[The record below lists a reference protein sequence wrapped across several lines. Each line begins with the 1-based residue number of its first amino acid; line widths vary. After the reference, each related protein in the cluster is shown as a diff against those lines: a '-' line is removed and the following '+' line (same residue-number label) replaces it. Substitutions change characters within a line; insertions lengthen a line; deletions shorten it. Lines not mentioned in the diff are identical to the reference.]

1 VDKDHLLP
9 DTLPSLFSGGIMA
22 AAQTSAASRDVPVTA
37 EIAKRAANL
46 AWTNLPEDLIERT
59 KQCLLD
65 WFAVTVAG
73 AQEELTDI
81 LVREALEDG
90 ARGSAS
96 LVGRSETALP
106 STAALINGAASHA
119 LDYDDVN
126 FSMGGHPTVTV
137 VPALLALGEKRKA
150 SGRLF
155 IESFIAGY
163 ETSGRVGRL
172 VAPSHYQKG
181 FHVTGTVGSF
191 SATAAAGRMLGLTD
205 QQLAVAFGIAATQ
218 AAGLKSNFGTMCKPL
233 HAGTASEHGLRAAR
247 LAAKGFTAR
256 GDSLECDQGFASSQ
270 SDHLATDAALGE
282 PPAGWHLRNNLFKY
296 HAACYLTHAPIEC
309 AKEIRLKSNF
319 PPERVKK
326 ILLRIDSSADKVCN
340 IPHPTTGLE
349 AKFSLR
355 QTVAMALTSV
365 DTANLDSYN
374 EAVTQEPRIKTLR
387 DKMAIEFKPNW
398 EHSFA
403 EMAIQLDDGTTLEA
417 RHDSGIPW
425 ADIAKQR
432 HAIET
437 KFDSLVAPVLGTAG
451 TKRLRDTID
460 RIDGLADV
468 GELARASV
476 KR

>member
-1 VDKDHLLP
+1 
-9 DTLPSLFSGGIMA
+9 MA

-37 EIAKRAANL
+37 EIAKRAAHL
-46 AWTNLPEDLIERT
+46 AWNDLPDDLVERT

-81 LVREALEDG
+81 LVRETLDDG
-90 ARGSAS
+90 GVGPAS
-96 LVGRSETALP
+96 LVGRTEKTLP
-106 STAALINGAASHA
+106 SAATLINGAASHA

-137 VPALLALGEKRKA
+137 VPALLALGEQIKA

-191 SATAAAGRMLGLTD
+191 SATAAAGRMLGLD
-205 QQLAVAFGIAATQ
+205 DRQLAVAFGIAATQ

-247 LAAKGFTAR
+247 LAARGFTAR

-270 SDHLATDAALGE
+270 SDHLAIDAALGE
-282 PPAGWHLRNNLFKY
+282 PPSGWHLRNNLFKY

-326 ILLRIDSSADKVCN
+326 ILLRIDSGAEKVCN
-340 IPHPTTGLE
+340 IPHPATGLE

-355 QTVAMALTSV
+355 QTVAMALTGV
-365 DTANLDSYN
+365 DTANLESYN
-374 EAVTQEPRIKTLR
+374 DTVTQEPRVRTLR
-387 DKMAIEFKPNW
+387 DKMVIEFKPNW
-398 EHSFA
+398 EHSLA
-403 EMAIQLDDGTTLEA
+403 EMAIQLDDGTMLEA
-417 RHDSGIPW
+417 RHDSGVPW

-432 HAIET
+432 RALET
-437 KFDSLVAPVLGTAG
+437 KFDSLVTPVLGAASAR
-451 TKRLRDTID
+451 RLHDVID
-460 RIDGLADV
+460 RIDSLADV
-468 GELARASV
+468 GDLARASV

>member
-1 VDKDHLLP
+1 MV
-9 DTLPSLFSGGIMA
+9 A
-22 AAQTSAASRDVPVTA
+22 VTA
-37 EIAKRAANL
+37 EIAKRATAL
-46 AWTNLPEDLIERT
+46 AWRDLPDDLIERT

-73 AQEELTDI
+73 AQDELTDI

-90 ARGSAS
+90 AQGKAS
-96 LVGRSETALP
+96 LVGRSETTLP

-126 FSMGGHPTVTV
+126 FAMHGHPTVTV
-137 VPALLALGEKRKA
+137 VPALLALGEQKKA

-155 IESFIAGY
+155 VESFVAGY
-163 ETSGRVGRL
+163 ETAGRIGLL
-172 VAPSHYQKG
+172 VEPSHYARG
-181 FHVTGTVGSF
+181 FHATATVGSF
-191 SATAAAGRMLGLTD
+191 SATAAAGRMLGLSD

-270 SDHLATDAALGE
+270 SDHLNTDGALGE

-296 HAACYLTHAPIEC
+296 HAACYMTHAPIEC

-319 PPERVKK
+319 PPERVKR
-326 ILLRIDSSADKVCN
+326 ILLRLDAGADKVCN
-340 IPHPTTGLE
+340 IANPTSGLE

-355 QTVAMALTSV
+355 QTVAMALTGV
-365 DTANLDSYN
+365 NTASLEAYN
-374 EAVTQEPRIKTLR
+374 AAITHEPRIKALR
-387 DKMAIEFKPNW
+387 DKLDIDFRTDWPHAL
-398 EHSFA
+398 A
-403 EMAIQLDDGTTLEA
+403 EMAIQLDDGTMIEA

-425 ADIAKQR
+425 ADVAKQR
-432 HAIET
+432 QALET
-437 KFDSLVAPVLGTAG
+437 KFDGLVTPVLGAAAAR
-451 TKRLRDTID
+451 RLHDAIDHIDT
-460 RIDGLADV
+460 LADV
-468 GELARASV
+468 GELARASA
-476 KR
+476 KG

>member
-1 VDKDHLLP
+1 
-9 DTLPSLFSGGIMA
+9 MA
-22 AAQTSAASRDVPVTA
+22 AIAVTS
-37 EIAKRAANL
+37 EIAKRAAHL
-46 AWTNLPEDLIERT
+46 AWSDLPDDLIERT

-81 LVREALEDG
+81 LIRDALEDG
-90 ARGSAS
+90 AKGPAS
-96 LVGRSETALP
+96 LVGRSETTLP

-137 VPALLALGEKRKA
+137 VPALLALGEQTRA

-155 IESFIAGY
+155 IESFVAGY

-172 VAPSHYQKG
+172 VSPSHYQKG

-191 SATAAAGRMLGLTD
+191 SATAAAGRMLGLSD
-205 QQLAVAFGIAATQ
+205 EQLAVAFGIAATQ

-270 SDHLATDAALGE
+270 SDHLNTDAALGE
-282 PPAGWHLRNNLFKY
+282 PPQGWHLRNNLFKY

-326 ILLRIDSSADKVCN
+326 ILLRIDSGADKVCN
-340 IPHPTTGLE
+340 IPNPTTGLE

-355 QTVAMALTSV
+355 QTVAMALTGV

-374 EAVTQEPRIKTLR
+374 DAVTQEPRIKVLR
-387 DKMAIEFKPNW
+387 DKMAIEFRPNW
-398 EHSFA
+398 AHSLA
-403 EMAIQLDDGTTLEA
+403 EMAIQLDDGTTIEA
-417 RHDSGIPW
+417 SHDSGIPW
-425 ADIAKQR
+425 ADVGKQR
-432 HAIET
+432 TALET
-437 KFDSLVAPVLGTAG
+437 KFESLVVPVLGAAG
-451 TKRLRDTID
+451 AKRLRDAIE
-460 RIDGLADV
+460 RIDTMDDV
-468 GELARASV
+468 GELVRAAV
-476 KR
+476 KS

>member
-1 VDKDHLLP
+1 MASP
-9 DTLPSLFSGGIMA
+9 QSSG
-22 AAQTSAASRDVPVTA
+22 ASRDVPVTA
-37 EIAKRAANL
+37 EIAKRAATL
-46 AWTNLPEDLIERT
+46 AWHDLPDDLVERT

-81 LVREALEDG
+81 LIREALEDG
-90 ARGSAS
+90 AKGPAT
-96 LVGRSETALP
+96 LVGRSERVLP
-106 STAALINGAASHA
+106 SAAALINGSASHA

-137 VPALLALGEKRKA
+137 VPALLALGEQMKA

-155 IESFIAGY
+155 IESFVAGY

-191 SATAAAGRMLGLTD
+191 SAAAAAGRMLGLTD
-205 QQLAVAFGIAATQ
+205 DQLAIAFGIAATQ

-256 GDSLECDQGFASSQ
+256 SDSLECDQGFASSQ
-270 SDHLATDAALGE
+270 SDHLNAEAALGE
-282 PPAGWHLRNNLFKY
+282 PPQGWHLRNNLFKY

-319 PPERVKK
+319 PPERVQK
-326 ILLRIDSSADKVCN
+326 ILLRIDSGADRVCN

-355 QTVAMALTSV
+355 QTVAMALTGV

-374 EAVTQEPRIKTLR
+374 EAVTQDPRIKTLR
-387 DKMAIEFKPNW
+387 DKMAIDFKPGW
-398 EHSFA
+398 AHSVA
-403 EMAIQLDDGTTLEA
+403 EMAIQLDDGTTIEVT
-417 RHDSGIPW
+417 HDAGIPW
-425 ADIAKQR
+425 ADLAKQR
-432 HAIET
+432 QALET
-437 KFDSLVAPVLGTAG
+437 KFDSLVTPQLGAAG
-451 TKRLRDTID
+451 TRRLHDAIERVDSLTDI
-460 RIDGLADV
+460 
-468 GELARASV
+468 GELVRASA
-476 KR
+476 RR

>member
-1 VDKDHLLP
+1 
-9 DTLPSLFSGGIMA
+9 MA
-22 AAQTSAASRDVPVTA
+22 AVVPVTA
-37 EIAKRAANL
+37 EIAKRAAAL
-46 AWTNLPEDLIERT
+46 AWRDLPDDLVERT

-65 WFAVTVAG
+65 WFAVTIAG
-73 AQEELTDI
+73 AQEDLTNI
-81 LVREALEDG
+81 LVSEALEDG
-90 ARGSAS
+90 AKGPAT
-96 LVGRSETALP
+96 LVGRSETVLP

-137 VPALLALGEKRKA
+137 VPALLALGEQMGA

-155 IESFIAGY
+155 IESFVAGY

-191 SATAAAGRMLGLTD
+191 SAAAAAGRMLGLD
-205 QQLAVAFGIAATQ
+205 DRQLAVAFGIAATQ

-270 SDHLATDAALGE
+270 SDHLNAEAALGE
-282 PPAGWHLRNNLFKY
+282 PPSGWHLRNNLFKY

-309 AKEIRLKSNF
+309 AKEIRLKNNF
-319 PPERVKK
+319 PPERVQK
-326 ILLRIDSSADKVCN
+326 ILLRIDSGADKVCN
-340 IPHPTTGLE
+340 IPNPTTGLE

-355 QTVAMALTSV
+355 QTVAMALTGV

-374 EAVTQEPRIKTLR
+374 EAVTREPRIQALR
-387 DKMAIEFKPNW
+387 DKMAIEFQPHW
-398 EHSFA
+398 AHSLA
-403 EMAIQLDDGTTLEA
+403 EMAIQLDDGTTIEVT
-417 RHDSGIPW
+417 HDSGIPW
-425 ADIAKQR
+425 ADLEKQR
-432 HAIET
+432 QAIET
-437 KFDSLVAPVLGTAG
+437 KFDSLVTPLLGAAG
-451 TKRLRDTID
+451 TRRLHDAIE
-460 RIDGLADV
+460 RIDSLDDV
-468 GELARASV
+468 GELVRASA
-476 KR
+476 KK

>member
-1 VDKDHLLP
+1 MV
-9 DTLPSLFSGGIMA
+9 A
-22 AAQTSAASRDVPVTA
+22 VTA
-37 EIAKRAANL
+37 ELAKRAAAL
-46 AWTNLPEDLIERT
+46 AWRDFPDDLIERT

-81 LVREALEDG
+81 LVREAIEDG
-90 ARGSAS
+90 ATGKAS
-96 LVGRSETALP
+96 LVGRSETTLP

-126 FSMGGHPTVTV
+126 FAMHGHPTVTV
-137 VPALLALGEKRKA
+137 VPALLALGEQKKA

-155 IESFIAGY
+155 VESFVAGY
-163 ETSGRVGRL
+163 ETAGRIGLL
-172 VAPSHYQKG
+172 VEPSHYAKG
-181 FHVTGTVGSF
+181 FHATATVGSF
-191 SATAAAGRMLGLTD
+191 SATAAAGRMLVLD
-205 QQLAVAFGIAATQ
+205 DKQLAVAFGIAATQ

-270 SDHLATDAALGE
+270 GDHLNTDDALGE
-282 PPAGWHLRNNLFKY
+282 PPSGWHLRNNLFKY
-296 HAACYLTHAPIEC
+296 HAACYMTHAPIEC

-326 ILLRIDSSADKVCN
+326 IVLRLDAAADKVCN
-340 IPHPTTGLE
+340 IPNPTSGLE

-355 QTVAMALTSV
+355 HTVAMALTGV
-365 DTANLDSYN
+365 NTASL
-374 EAVTQEPRIKTLR
+374 EAYSAESTQEPRIKALR
-387 DKMAIEFKPNW
+387 DKLDIEFRTDWP
-398 EHSFA
+398 HALA

-425 ADIAKQR
+425 SDVAKQR
-432 HAIET
+432 RALET
-437 KFDSLVAPVLGTAG
+437 KFDGLVTPVLGATGA
-451 TKRLRDTID
+451 KRLHDAID
-460 RIDGLADV
+460 RIDTLADV
-468 GELARASV
+468 GDLARASA
-476 KR
+476 KA